1 MKRMFTKPRISV
13 FGGRDITDGIYNDAY
28 ELGKL
33 LAKEG
38 FLVYCGGGNGV
49 MEAVSKGVNEGG
61 GTTVGILKGDSLDEM
76 NDYISVPMATNM
88 GITRN
93 ALLAYNCDAAGAI
106 SGKYGT
112 LSEIAFAMQLEK
124 PVVGLH
130 SWDLDNLKNVNTPD
144 EVIQFLKE
152 NT

>member
-1 MKRMFTKPRISV
+1 MFDKTRVSV
-13 FGGRDITDGIYNDAY
+13 FGGRDITDEIYNDAY

-38 FLVYCGGGNGV
+38 YLVYCGGGNGV
-49 MEAVSKGVNEGG
+49 MEAVAKGTREAG
-61 GTTVGILKGDSLDEM
+61 GTCVGILKGSTLDEM
-76 NDYISVPMATNM
+76 NDYITIPVSTNM

-93 ALLAYNCDAAGAI
+93 ALLAYNCDAAVAI

-112 LSEIAFAMQLEK
+112 LSEIAYAKQLGK
-124 PVVGLH
+124 PIIGLH
-130 SWDLDNLKNVNTPD
+130 SWDIDGLKNVETPY
-144 EVIQFLKE
+144 EVIQFIIE

>member
-1 MKRMFTKPRISV
+1 MFNKTRISV
-13 FGGRDITDGIYNDAY
+13 FGGRDINESIYKDAY

-33 LAKEG
+33 LAKERY
-38 FLVYCGGGNGV
+38 LVYCGGGNGV
-49 MEAVSKGVNEGG
+49 MEAVSKGVHVGG
-61 GTTVGILKGDSLDEM
+61 GTCVGILKGSSLDEM
-76 NDYISVPMATNM
+76 NDYITIPVSTNM

-93 ALLAYNCDAAGAI
+93 ALLAYNCDTAVAI

-112 LSEIAFAMQLEK
+112 LSEIAYAMQLEK

-130 SWDLDNLKNVNTPD
+130 SWDLENLINVNTPH
-144 EVIQFLKE
+144 EVIQFIKE

>member
-1 MKRMFTKPRISV
+1 MFNKTRISI
-13 FGGRDITDGIYNDAY
+13 FGGRDITAEIYNDAY

-38 FLVYCGGGNGV
+38 YLVYCGGGNGV
-49 MEAVSKGVNEGG
+49 MEAVSKGVHVGG
-61 GTTVGILKGDSLDEM
+61 GTCVGILKGSSLDEM
-76 NDYISVPMATNM
+76 NDYITIPVSTNM

-93 ALLAYNCDAAGAI
+93 ALLAYNCDTAVAI

-112 LSEIAFAMQLEK
+112 LSEIAYAMQLEK

-130 SWDLDNLKNVNTPD
+130 SWDLENLINVNTPH
-144 EVIQFLKE
+144 EVIQFIKE